1 MERNDLTIRL
11 YRARPLRLT
20 ARTFRLAR
28 QRYGRPFEWAVV
40 RFVIGI
46 VLLIG
51 VVMPYPVV
59 WVGGG
64 VVLISTSFRLFDM
77 IADASVR
84 RPALVC
90 TGSPKW
96 GGVRRDS
103 WRLDVDPIGEYSTS
117 ESYAM
122 VIETLA
128 DLLTRAAGEPL
139 VFTANDNGTE
149 PTTLR
154 AGLSQ
159 TGDPL
164 LVSWRIG
171 GPPKA
176 TAADNHE
183 GIWMRCDFDEH
194 GPAAVNLL
202 VSDGPHS
209 EALIEMLGR

>member
-77 IADASVR
+77 IADASVQ

-96 GGVRRDS
+96 GGMRRDS
-103 WRLDVDPIGEYSTS
+103 WRLDVDPIGENSLAQS
-117 ESYAM
+117 FAI
-122 VIETLA
+122 VIELLA
-128 DLLTRAAGEPL
+128 DRVTKAAGDPL
-139 VFTANDNGTE
+139 VFTASDGGTE

-154 AGLSQ
+154 AGLGQ
-159 TGDPL
+159 REHPRL
-164 LVSWRIG
+164 MSWRIG

-176 TAADNHE
+176 TAADDHE
-183 GIWMRCDFDEH
+183 GVWMRCDFDEH
-194 GPAAVNLL
+194 GPAAVSLL
-202 VSDGPHS
+202 VSHGAHS
-209 EALIEMLGR
+209 EALIEMMGR